1 MEEMAQGCKNTVNQ
15 EEADSGSADQQEHKD
30 LSHSRL
36 MPGMVDYSK
45 ALRRPLDQVLVMIP
59 VEDERDKIQ
68 QSDQMMLFPNRKNKR
83 GQVFRNG
90 DKPSLPEEADSHKNG
105 SSSRVLLHLK
115 SNRSW
120 KLLFCSGTIC
130 AKAVI

>member
-1 MEEMAQGCKNTVNQ
+1 M
-15 EEADSGSADQQEHKD
+15 
-30 LSHSRL
+30 L
-36 MPGMVDYSK
+36 
-45 ALRRPLDQVLVMIP
+45 P
-59 VEDERDKIQ
+59 VEDERDKMQ
-68 QSDQMMLFPNRKNKR
+68 QSDQMILFPDRQNKR

-120 KLLFCSGTIC
+120 KLLFCGGNIC
-130 AKAVI
+130 ASAKPPKMRGKGGTLSGGQVTGDLPYRGARGTLPGGQVIPLSFPLSQ

>member
-1 MEEMAQGCKNTVNQ
+1 
-15 EEADSGSADQQEHKD
+15 
-30 LSHSRL
+30 
-36 MPGMVDYSK
+36 MPDMVEYSK
-45 ALRRPLDQVLVMIP
+45 APRRPLDQVLVMIP
-59 VEDERDKIQ
+59 VEDQRDKMQ
-68 QSDQMMLFPNRKNKR
+68 QSDQMILFPNWQNKR

-120 KLLFCSGTIC
+120 KLLFCSGNIC
-130 AKAVI
+130 VKAKPPEMRGKGGARGTLP

>member
-1 MEEMAQGCKNTVNQ
+1 VEEMAQGCKNTVNQ

-30 LSHSRL
+30 LSHSRW
-36 MPGMVDYSK
+36 MPGMVEYSK
-45 ALRRPLDQVLVMIP
+45 ALRQPLDQVLVMIP

-68 QSDQMMLFPNRKNKR
+68 QSDQMILFPNRKNKR

-115 SNRSW
+115 SNQSW
-120 KLLFCSGTIC
+120 KLLFCNGNIC
-130 AKAVI
+130 AKAGI